1 MTEGDDEYV
10 GVPEVSD
17 NITDDVE
24 IFPVPSHDLININIK
39 ETSDINIYNVSG
51 QLVHSLKNENEE
63 IVTINVSDWK
73 KSVYFVEI
81 IDENLNKK
89 NGKFVV
95 K

>member
-10 GVPEVSD
+10 GVPEMND
-17 NITDDVE
+17 NIVNEVE
-24 IFPVPSHDLININIK
+24 IYPVPSHDLININIK

-51 QLVHSLKNENEE
+51 QLIYSLKNESEE
-63 IVTINVSDWK
+63 IVTINVSEWK

-81 IDENLNKK
+81 IDKNLNKK